1 LSCPDIPHSEF
12 RNPQLKLFRQS
23 SPLPPEFLRGAVAVG
38 NFDGVH
44 RGHAKLI
51 ERLLAR
57 AREVG
62 GPAVVLTFDP
72 HPVRILRP
80 ELAPPPLTWTE
91 RKAELLAEL
100 GVTAVWSYPTD
111 EALLKLTAEE
121 FFQRIVCDALQARA
135 MVEGPNFQFGR
146 QRQGNVDLLQKLCQA
161 SGLALEV
168 VQPVATDGDLVSSS
182 RVRESI
188 QQGDV
193 AAARQMLT
201 RPYRLRGLVTHG
213 AQRGAK
219 IGFPTAN
226 LAGIDTLVPPI
237 GVYAGRAFTQQQGI
251 WPAAINIGPNPTFG
265 EGAFKFEAHLPGFS
279 GSLYGQPLE
288 VEFLARV
295 RETRPFESVAAL
307 TQQLAADVQTV
318 LKHCQDDAAE
328 DA

>member
-1 LSCPDIPHSEF
+1 M
-12 RNPQLKLFRQS
+12 RLFRQT
-23 SPLPPEFLRGAVAVG
+23 SPLPTEMLRGAVAVG

-57 AREVG
+57 AREVN

-80 ELAPPPLTWTE
+80 EFAPPPLTWTE

-100 GVTAVWSYPTD
+100 GVSAVWSYPTD
-111 EALLKLTAEE
+111 EALLQLTAEE
-121 FFQRIVCDALQARA
+121 FFQRIVCDALQAKG
-135 MVEGPNFQFGR
+135 MVEGPNFQFGSK
-146 QRQGNVDLLQKLCQA
+146 RQGNVELLKKLCA
-161 SGLALEV
+161 ANGLSLEI
-168 VQPVATDGDLVSSS
+168 VQPVADGSELVSSS
-182 RVRESI
+182 RVRDCI
-188 QQGDV
+188 RLGDV
-193 AAARQMLT
+193 ATARQLLT

-213 AQRGAK
+213 AQRGSK

-237 GVYAGRAFTQQQGI
+237 GVYAGRAFTPQGI

-265 EGAFKFEAHLPGFS
+265 EQAFKFEAHLPGFS

-288 VEFLARV
+288 VEFLAHV
-295 RETRPFESVAAL
+295 RETRPFDSVAAL

-318 LKHCQDDAAE
+318 LKHCQEEAAE

>member
-1 LSCPDIPHSEF
+1 M
-12 RNPQLKLFRQS
+12 RLFRQT
-23 SPLPPEFLRGAVAVG
+23 SPLPADFLRGAVAVG

-111 EALLKLTAEE
+111 EALLKLSAEE
-121 FFQRIVCDALQARA
+121 FFNHVLRDGLQAQA
-135 MVEGPNFQFGR
+135 IVEGPNFQFGR
-146 QRQGNVDLLQKLCQA
+146 QRQGNVELLKKLCDTN
-161 SGLALEV
+161 GLALEV
-168 VQPVATDGDLVSSS
+168 VEPIATGGELVSSS

-188 QQGDV
+188 QHGDV

-213 AQRGAK
+213 AQRGSK

-226 LAGIDTLVPPI
+226 LAGIDTLVPTI
-237 GVYAGRAFTQQQGI
+237 GVYAGRAFTQQGI

-318 LKHCQDDAAE
+318 LKYFNE

>member
-1 LSCPDIPHSEF
+1 M
-12 RNPQLKLFRQS
+12 RLFRQATS
-23 SPLPPEFLRGAVAVG
+23 LPAEFLRGAVAVG

-57 AREVG
+57 AKEVS

-111 EALLKLTAEE
+111 ETLLKLAAEE

-146 QRQGNVDLLQKLCQA
+146 QRQGNVKLLQELCQA
-161 SGLALEV
+161 KGLALEV

-188 QQGDV
+188 KQGDV
-193 AAARQMLT
+193 ATARQLLT

-226 LAGIDTLVPPI
+226 LAGIDTLVPPV
-237 GVYAGRAFTQQQGI
+237 GVYAGRSFTQQGI

-295 RETRPFESVAAL
+295 RETRPFDSVAAL

-318 LKHCQDDAAE
+318 LKHFKEETAE

>member
-1 LSCPDIPHSEF
+1 MM
-12 RNPQLKLFRQS
+12 RLFRQT
-23 SPLPPEFLRGAVAVG
+23 SPLPAEMLRGAVAVG

-44 RGHAKLI
+44 RGHAKLV

-57 AREVG
+57 AREVN

-111 EALLKLTAEE
+111 EALLQLTAEE
-121 FFQRIVCDALQARA
+121 FFQKIVCDALQAKG

-146 QRQGNVDLLQKLCQA
+146 KRQGNVELLKKLCNDK
-161 SGLALEV
+161 GLLLEV
-168 VQPVATDGDLVSSS
+168 VQPIADGIELVSSS
-182 RVRESI
+182 RVRDCI
-188 QQGDV
+188 RQGDV
-193 AAARQMLT
+193 ATARQLLT

-213 AQRGAK
+213 AQRGSK

-237 GVYAGRAFTQQQGI
+237 GVYAGRAFTPQGI

-265 EGAFKFEAHLPGFS
+265 EQAFKFEAHLPGFS

-288 VEFLARV
+288 VEFLTRV
-295 RETRPFESVAAL
+295 RDTRPFDSVAAL

-318 LKHCQDDAAE
+318 LKHCQEEAAE

>member
-1 LSCPDIPHSEF
+1 
-12 RNPQLKLFRQS
+12 
-23 SPLPPEFLRGAVAVG
+23 VAVG

-57 AREVG
+57 AREVQ
-62 GPAVVLTFDP
+62 GPAVVLTFEP

-100 GVTAVWSYPTD
+100 GVAAVWSYPTD
-111 EALLKLTAEE
+111 EALLQLTAEE
-121 FFQRIVCDALQARA
+121 FFEQVVCEALQAKG

-146 QRQGNVDLLQKLCQA
+146 QRQGNVDLLKKLCDA
-161 SGLALEV
+161 RGLSLEI
-168 VQPVATDGDLVSSS
+168 VQPVAEGGQLVSSS
-182 RVRESI
+182 RVRDSI
-188 QQGDV
+188 RQGDV
-193 AAARQMLT
+193 ATARQLLT

-213 AQRGAK
+213 AQRGNK

-226 LAGIDTLVPPI
+226 LVGIDTLVPPV
-237 GVYAGRAFTQQQGI
+237 GVYAGRAFTSQGI
-251 WPAAINIGPNPTFG
+251 WPAAVNIGPNPTFG
-265 EGAFKFEAHLPGFS
+265 EEALKFEAHLPGFS

-288 VEFLARV
+288 VEFFARI
-295 RETRPFESVAAL
+295 RDIRPFDSVAAL

-318 LKHCQDDAAE
+318 LQICQDDPAE
-328 DA
+328 AEE

>member
-1 LSCPDIPHSEF
+1 MYLIRSAD
-12 RNPQLKLFRQS
+12 R
-23 SPLPPEFLRGAVAVG
+23 LPAEMLRGAVAVG

-44 RGHAKLI
+44 RGHAQLI

-57 AREVG
+57 AREVN

-100 GVTAVWSYPTD
+100 GVSAVWSYPTD
-111 EALLKLTAEE
+111 EALLRLTAEQ
-121 FFQRIVCDALQARA
+121 FFQQIIVDSLLAKS
-135 MVEGPNFQFGR
+135 MVEGPNFRFGQKR
-146 QRQGNVDLLQKLCQA
+146 LGDVKLLEALCTAQGLKLD
-161 SGLALEV
+161 V
-168 VQPVATDGDLVSSS
+168 VQPVATEGELVSSS
-182 RVRESI
+182 RVRDLI
-188 QQGDV
+188 RQGEV
-193 AAARQMLT
+193 ATARQLLT

-213 AQRGAK
+213 AQRGSK

-226 LAGIDTLVPPI
+226 LAGIDTLVPPM
-237 GVYAGRAFTQQQGI
+237 GVYAGRAFTTQGI

-265 EGAFKFEAHLPGFS
+265 EAAFKFEAHLPGFS

-295 RETRPFESVAAL
+295 RETKPFESVAAL
-307 TQQLAADVQTV
+307 KEQLAADVQTV
-318 LKHCQDDAAE
+318 LSLCEQDAAE

>member
-1 LSCPDIPHSEF
+1 M
-12 RNPQLKLFRQS
+12 KLFRQA
-23 SPLPPEFLRGAVAVG
+23 SPLPADFLRGAVAVG

-100 GVTAVWSYPTD
+100 GVSAVWSYPTD
-111 EALLKLTAEE
+111 EALLKLSAEE
-121 FFQRIVCDALQARA
+121 FFKHILRDALQAQA
-135 MVEGPNFQFGR
+135 IVEGPNFQFGR
-146 QRQGNVDLLQKLCQA
+146 QRQGNVEVLNKLCDA
-161 SGLALEV
+161 NGLALEIV
-168 VQPVATDGDLVSSS
+168 EPIATGHELVSSS

-188 QQGDV
+188 KQGDV
-193 AAARQMLT
+193 AAARLMLT

-213 AQRGAK
+213 AQRGSK

-226 LAGIDTLVPPI
+226 LAGIDTLVPPV
-237 GVYAGRAFTQQQGI
+237 GVYAGRAFTQQGI

-279 GSLYGQPLE
+279 GSLYGEPLE
-288 VEFLARV
+288 LEFLARV
-295 RETRPFESVAAL
+295 RETKPFESVAAL

-318 LKHCQDDAAE
+318 LKFFNEDAAE

>member
-1 LSCPDIPHSEF
+1 
-12 RNPQLKLFRQS
+12 LK
-23 SPLPPEFLRGAVAVG
+23 A
-38 NFDGVH
+38 
-44 RGHAKLI
+44 
-51 ERLLAR
+51 
-57 AREVG
+57 
-62 GPAVVLTFDP
+62 
-72 HPVRILRP
+72 
-80 ELAPPPLTWTE
+80 
-91 RKAELLAEL
+91 
-100 GVTAVWSYPTD
+100 
-111 EALLKLTAEE
+111 
-121 FFQRIVCDALQARA
+121 QAI
-135 MVEGPNFQFGR
+135 VEGPNFQFGR
-146 QRQGNVDLLQKLCQA
+146 QRQGNVELLKKLCDA
-161 SGLALEV
+161 NDLALEV
-168 VQPVATDGDLVSSS
+168 VQPIATDGDLVSSS

-226 LAGIDTLVPPI
+226 LAGIDTLVPPV
-237 GVYAGRAFTQQQGI
+237 GVYAGRAFTQQGI

-279 GSLYGQPLE
+279 GSLYGQALE

-295 RETRPFESVAAL
+295 RETKPFESVAAL

-318 LKHCQDDAAE
+318 LKYFNEDTAE

>member
-1 LSCPDIPHSEF
+1 M
-12 RNPQLKLFRQS
+12 RLFRQS
-23 SPLPPEFLRGAVAVG
+23 TPLPPEFLRGAVAVG

-44 RGHAKLI
+44 RGHAKLV

-57 AREVG
+57 ARDVN

-100 GVTAVWSYPTD
+100 GVSAVWSYPTD
-111 EALLKLTAEE
+111 EALLQLTAEE
-121 FFQRIVCDALQARA
+121 FFQKIVCDALQAKG

-146 QRQGNVDLLQKLCQA
+146 QRLGNVEVLQSLC
-161 SGLALEV
+161 SKNGVALEV
-168 VQPVATDGDLVSSS
+168 VQPIADGSELVSSS
-182 RVRESI
+182 RVRECI
-188 QQGDV
+188 RQGDV
-193 AAARQMLT
+193 AAARQLLT

-226 LAGIDTLVPPI
+226 LAGIDTLVPPM
-237 GVYAGRAFTQQQGI
+237 GVYAGRAFTPQGI

-265 EGAFKFEAHLPGFS
+265 EQAIKFEAHLPGFS

-288 VEFLARV
+288 VEFLARI

-318 LKHCQDDAAE
+318 LKHCQEEAAE

>member
-1 LSCPDIPHSEF
+1 M
-12 RNPQLKLFRQS
+12 NLKLFRQS
-23 SPLPPEFLRGAVAVG
+23 SPLPAEFLRGAVAVG

-44 RGHAKLI
+44 RGHAKLV

-111 EALLKLTAEE
+111 EALLKLTAAE

-135 MVEGPNFQFGR
+135 MVEGPNFQFGK
-146 QRQGNVDLLQKLCQA
+146 QRQGNVELLKNLCDQKGM
-161 SGLALEV
+161 SLEV
-168 VQPVATDGDLVSSS
+168 VQPIATDGELVSSS

-188 QQGDV
+188 KQGDV
-193 AAARQMLT
+193 TTARQMLT

-226 LAGIDTLVPPI
+226 LAGIDTLVPPV
-237 GVYAGRAFTQQQGI
+237 GVYAGRAFTQQGI

-318 LKHCQDDAAE
+318 LKHCQEEAAE

>member
-1 LSCPDIPHSEF
+1 
-12 RNPQLKLFRQS
+12 
-23 SPLPPEFLRGAVAVG
+23 
-38 NFDGVH
+38 VH
-44 RGHAKLI
+44 RGHAQLI
-51 ERLLAR
+51 SRLLHR

-100 GVTAVWSYPTD
+100 GVTAVWSFPTD
-111 EALLKLTAEE
+111 EALLKLTAEQ
-121 FFQRIVCDALQARA
+121 FFQKIIVDSLQARA
-135 MVEGPNFQFGR
+135 MVEGPNFQFGK
-146 QRQGNVDLLQKLCQA
+146 QRRGDVALLEQLCEA
-161 SGLALEV
+161 NRLALEI
-168 VQPVATDGDLVSSS
+168 VQPVATGDDLVSSS
-182 RVRESI
+182 RVRDCIRS
-188 QQGDV
+188 GDV
-193 AAARQMLT
+193 ATARQLLT

-213 AQRGAK
+213 AQRGSK

-237 GVYAGRAFTQQQGI
+237 GVYAGRAFTTQGI

-265 EGAFKFEAHLPGFS
+265 EAATKFEAHLPGFS

-295 RETRPFESVAAL
+295 RDTRPFESVSAL

-318 LKHCQDDAAE
+318 LKYCQEEVSE

>member
-1 LSCPDIPHSEF
+1 V
-12 RNPQLKLFRQS
+12 KLFRLA
-23 SPLPPEFLRGAVAVG
+23 SPLPVELQRGAVAVG

-44 RGHAKLI
+44 RGHAQLVA
-51 ERLLAR
+51 RLLAR

-100 GVTAVWSYPTD
+100 GVAAVWSYPTD
-111 EALLKLTAEE
+111 EALLSLTAEE
-121 FFQRIVCDALQARA
+121 FFQRIIVESLEARA
-135 MVEGPNFQFGR
+135 MVEGPNFQFGK
-146 QRQGNVDLLQKLCQA
+146 QRKGDVALLKQLCA
-161 SGLALEV
+161 TNGVNLEV
-168 VQPVATDGDLVSSS
+168 VKPQLTGTELVSSS
-182 RVRESI
+182 RVRECI
-188 QQGDV
+188 RQGDV
-193 AAARQMLT
+193 ATARQLLT

-213 AQRGAK
+213 AQRGSK

-226 LAGIDTLVPPI
+226 LAGIDTLVPPV
-237 GVYAGRAFTQQQGI
+237 GVYAGRAFTSEGI

-265 EGAFKFEAHLPGFS
+265 EGAIKFEAHLVGFS

-288 VEFLARV
+288 VEFIARL
-295 RETRPFESVAAL
+295 RDTRPFESVSAL

-318 LKHCQDDAAE
+318 LKYCQDDVAE

>member
-1 LSCPDIPHSEF
+1 
-12 RNPQLKLFRQS
+12 
-23 SPLPPEFLRGAVAVG
+23 VG

-44 RGHAKLI
+44 RGHAQLI

-100 GVTAVWSYPTD
+100 GVSAVWSYPTD
-111 EALLKLTAEE
+111 EALLRLTAEE
-121 FFQRIVCDALQARA
+121 FFNQILRDALQAKGI
-135 MVEGPNFQFGR
+135 VEGPNFQFGR
-146 QRQGNVDLLQKLCQA
+146 QRQGNVKLLKDLCDTNKIT
-161 SGLALEV
+161 LEV
-168 VQPVATDGDLVSSS
+168 VQPVATGGDLVSSS

-188 QQGDV
+188 KQGDV

-226 LAGIDTLVPPI
+226 LAGIDTLVPPV
-237 GVYAGRAFTQQQGI
+237 GVYAGRAFTQQGI

-318 LKHCQDDAAE
+318 LKHVKEDAAE

>member
-1 LSCPDIPHSEF
+1 M
-12 RNPQLKLFRQS
+12 RLFRQT
-23 SPLPPEFLRGAVAVG
+23 SPLPTEFLRGAVAVG

-44 RGHAKLI
+44 RGHAQLI

-57 AREVG
+57 AREVN

-100 GVTAVWSYPTD
+100 GVSAVWSYPTD

-121 FFQRIVCDALQARA
+121 FFQKIVCDALQAQG
-135 MVEGPNFQFGR
+135 MIEGPNFQFGR
-146 QRQGNVDLLQKLCQA
+146 QRQGNVELLKKLCDDK
-161 SGLALEV
+161 GLSLEV
-168 VQPVATDGDLVSSS
+168 VQPVAEGSELVSSS
-182 RVRESI
+182 RVRDCI
-188 QQGDV
+188 QAGDV
-193 AAARQMLT
+193 ATARQLLT

-213 AQRGAK
+213 AQRGSK

-237 GVYAGRAFTQQQGI
+237 GVYAGRAFTPQGI

-265 EGAFKFEAHLPGFS
+265 EQAFKFEAHLPGFS

-295 RETRPFESVAAL
+295 RETRPFDSVAAL

-318 LKHCQDDAAE
+318 LKHCQVESAE

>member
-1 LSCPDIPHSEF
+1 MHLH
-12 RNPQLKLFRQS
+12 RQATS
-23 SPLPPEFLRGAVAVG
+23 LPAEFLRGAVAVG

-44 RGHAKLI
+44 RGHAKLV

-100 GVTAVWSYPTD
+100 GVSAVWSYPTD
-111 EALLKLTAEE
+111 EALLRLTAEE
-121 FFQRIVCDALQARA
+121 FFQKIIVETLQARA
-135 MVEGPNFQFGR
+135 LVEGPNFQFGR
-146 QRQGNVDLLQKLCQA
+146 QRQGNVELLQKLCTA
-161 SGLALEV
+161 SGRMLEV
-168 VQPVATDGDLVSSS
+168 VHPVATEGELVSSS
-182 RVRESI
+182 RVRTSI
-188 QQGDV
+188 QQGAV
-193 AAARQMLT
+193 AIARQLLT

-213 AQRGAK
+213 AQRGGK

-226 LAGIDTLVPPI
+226 LAGIDTLVPPV
-237 GVYAGRAFTQQQGI
+237 GVYAGRAFTQQGI

-307 TQQLAADVQTV
+307 TQQLAVDVQTV
-318 LKHCQDDAAE
+318 LKHFKEDTTE

>member
-1 LSCPDIPHSEF
+1 M
-12 RNPQLKLFRQS
+12 RLFRLNDS
-23 SPLPPEFLRGAVAVG
+23 LPPEFLHGAVAVG

-44 RGHAKLI
+44 RGHAQLI

-57 AREVG
+57 ARKVG

-100 GVTAVWSYPTD
+100 GVSAVWSYPTD
-111 EALLKLTAEE
+111 EALLRLTAEE
-121 FFQRIVCDALQARA
+121 FFQRILCESLQARA

-146 QRQGNVDLLQKLCQA
+146 ERRGNVELLKQLCAVQGM
-161 SGLALEV
+161 SLEV
-168 VQPVATDGDLVSSS
+168 VQPVATDGELVSSS

-188 QQGDV
+188 RQGDV
-193 AAARQMLT
+193 ATAKQLLT

-213 AQRGAK
+213 AQRGTK

-226 LAGIDTLVPPI
+226 LAGIDTLVPPV
-237 GVYAGRAFTQQQGI
+237 GVYAGRAFTQQGI

-265 EGAFKFEAHLPGFS
+265 EAAFKFEAHLPGFS

-318 LKHCQDDAAE
+318 LKHCQENAADNAAE
-328 DA
+328 DV

>member
-1 LSCPDIPHSEF
+1 M
-12 RNPQLKLFRQS
+12 KLFHLA
-23 SPLPPEFLRGAVAVG
+23 SPLPAEFQRGAVAVG

-44 RGHAKLI
+44 RGHAQLI
-51 ERLLAR
+51 ARLLHR

-62 GPAVVLTFDP
+62 GPAIVLTFDP

-111 EALLKLTAEE
+111 EALLKLTAEQ
-121 FFQRIVCDALQARA
+121 FFQQIIVDSLQARA
-135 MVEGPNFQFGR
+135 MVEGPNFRFGK
-146 QRQGNVDLLQKLCQA
+146 QRRGDVALLEQLCEANEVKL
-161 SGLALEV
+161 EI
-168 VQPVATDGDLVSSS
+168 VQPVATGDELVSSS
-182 RVRESI
+182 RVRDCI
-188 QQGDV
+188 RAGDV
-193 AAARQMLT
+193 ATARHFLT

-213 AQRGAK
+213 AQRGSK

-226 LAGIDTLVPPI
+226 LAGIDTLVPPS
-237 GVYAGRAFTQQQGI
+237 GVYAGRAFTSQGI

-265 EGAFKFEAHLPGFS
+265 EGATKFEAHLAGFS

-288 VEFLARV
+288 VEFLARI
-295 RETRPFESVAAL
+295 RDTRPFESVSAL

-318 LKHCQDDAAE
+318 LKLCQDDATE

>member
-1 LSCPDIPHSEF
+1 M
-12 RNPQLKLFRQS
+12 KLFRQA
-23 SPLPPEFLRGAVAVG
+23 SPLPVDFLRGAVAVG

-111 EALLKLTAEE
+111 EALLKLSAEE
-121 FFQRIVCDALQARA
+121 FFNQILRDALQAKA
-135 MVEGPNFQFGR
+135 IVEGPNFQFGR
-146 QRQGNVDLLQKLCQA
+146 QRQGNVEQLKKLCDA
-161 SGLALEV
+161 NGLALEV
-168 VQPVATDGDLVSSS
+168 VQPIATGGDLVSSS

-188 QQGDV
+188 KQGDV

-213 AQRGAK
+213 AQRGSK

-226 LAGIDTLVPPI
+226 LAGIDTLVPPV
-237 GVYAGRAFTQQQGI
+237 GVYAGLAFTQQGI

-318 LKHCQDDAAE
+318 LKYFNEDTAE

>member
-1 LSCPDIPHSEF
+1 M
-12 RNPQLKLFRQS
+12 
-23 SPLPPEFLRGAVAVG
+23 G

-44 RGHAKLI
+44 RGHAQLI

-100 GVTAVWSYPTD
+100 GVSAVWSYPTD
-111 EALLKLTAEE
+111 EALLRLTAEE
-121 FFQRIVCDALQARA
+121 FFNQILRDALQAKGI
-135 MVEGPNFQFGR
+135 VEGPNFQFGR
-146 QRQGNVDLLQKLCQA
+146 QRQGNVKLLKDLCDTNKIT
-161 SGLALEV
+161 LEV
-168 VQPVATDGDLVSSS
+168 VQPVATGGDLVSSS

-188 QQGDV
+188 KQGDV

-226 LAGIDTLVPPI
+226 LAGIDTLVPPV
-237 GVYAGRAFTQQQGI
+237 GVYAGRAFTQQGI

-318 LKHCQDDAAE
+318 LKHVKEDAAE

>member
-1 LSCPDIPHSEF
+1 MNKDSTL
-12 RNPQLKLFRQS
+12 RLVRTAG
-23 SPLPPEFLRGAVAVG
+23 PLPAEFLGGAVAVG

-44 RGHAKLI
+44 RGHAQLI
-51 ERLLAR
+51 NRLLAR
-57 AREVG
+57 AREVN

-111 EALLKLTAEE
+111 ENLLRLTAEE
-121 FFQRIVCDALQARA
+121 FFQQIVRGTLQAKA
-135 MVEGPNFQFGR
+135 MVEGPNFRFGR
-146 QRQGNVDLLQKLCQA
+146 ERKGDSALLTQLCHQ
-161 SGLALEV
+161 SGLSLDI
-168 VQPVATDGDLVSSS
+168 VQPVATSGGGTSADEMVSSS
-182 RVRESI
+182 RVRELI
-188 QQGDV
+188 RQGDV
-193 AAARQMLT
+193 AAARQLLT

-213 AQRGAK
+213 AQRGSK

-237 GVYAGRAFTQQQGI
+237 GVYAGRAFTTQGI

-265 EGAFKFEAHLPGFS
+265 EAAFKFEAHLPGFS

-288 VEFLARV
+288 IEFIARV
-295 RETRPFESVAAL
+295 RDTKPFASVAAL
-307 TQQLAADVQTV
+307 TEQLQADVRAV
-318 LKHCQDDAAE
+318 LKLCQDEAAE

>member
-1 LSCPDIPHSEF
+1 LNAFPTLNFELET
-12 RNPQLKLFRQS
+12 LKLFRQS
-23 SPLPPEFLRGAVAVG
+23 SPLPSEFLHGAVAVG

-44 RGHAKLI
+44 RGHAKLV

-57 AREVG
+57 AREVN

-100 GVTAVWSYPTD
+100 GVSAVWSYPTD
-111 EALLKLTAEE
+111 EALLKLTAAE
-121 FFQRIVCDALQARA
+121 FFQQIVRESLQAKA
-135 MVEGPNFQFGR
+135 MVEGPNFQFGK
-146 QRQGNVDLLQKLCQA
+146 QRQGNVKLLQQLCTQ
-161 SGLALEV
+161 SGMSLEV
-168 VQPVATDGDLVSSS
+168 VQPIETEGDLVSSS

-188 QQGDV
+188 KAGDV
-193 AAARQMLT
+193 TTARQMLT

-226 LAGIDTLVPPI
+226 LAGIDTLVPPV
-237 GVYAGRAFTQQQGI
+237 GVYAGRAFTQQGI

-265 EGAFKFEAHLPGFS
+265 EGAFKFEAHLSGFS
-279 GSLYGQPLE
+279 GSLYGQPVE

-318 LKHCQDDAAE
+318 LKHCQEDAAE